1 MRWLRSD
8 RLAQH
13 DLGAKHAFL
22 RAGLGWGSMPL
33 DVVEADIAAGVLIAL
48 KFEDGPAP
56 GGFVMPL

>member
-1 MRWLRSD
+1 
-8 RLAQH
+8 LAQH